1 MQRTKCWVLGCCI
14 QVTADTK
21 SPHLPAVNDLCLRFL
36 ACRLP
41 KILISV
47 ESSLAGARE
56 SIVLQKS
63 HLFTTTI
70 LSGTLVLGLFGTSVI
85 AADID
90 IAKLP
95 AVSAINGKIEIGGG
109 FADLD
114 IVDSDELFYG
124 AASISL
130 PLGDTFGLQVDG
142 AVKDVFG
149 ETMVGGNMHLF
160 MRDPG
165 SYLVGAIAGY
175 SDVGDANVAWVGGE
189 AELYLDNISL
199 EFAGGYMNV
208 DPNGGS
214 NDDEFFGFADAA
226 FYPMENLRLALG
238 ASSVAN
244 FESAHVKAEWM
255 LDAMPLAFTLEGR
268 LGEDD
273 FSSVTAGI
281 SFYFGG
287 NQSDKS
293 LMRRHR
299 EDDPRN
305 RVLDIFGSG
314 AAFVGDVAA
323 EEDDPEDCPDGEV
336 WNGEFCVPDLI
347 VY

>member
-1 MQRTKCWVLGCCI
+1 MIYGVPILGG
-14 QVTADTK
+14 
-21 SPHLPAVNDLCLRFL
+21 S
-36 ACRLP
+36 
-41 KILISV
+41 
-47 ESSLAGARE
+47 
-56 SIVLQKS
+56 
-63 HLFTTTI
+63 
-70 LSGTLVLGLFGTSVI
+70 LVLGLFGSFAV

-109 FADLD
+109 FADLEA
-114 IVDSDELFYG
+114 INSDELFYG
-124 AASISL
+124 AGSISL
-130 PLGDTFGLQVDG
+130 PLGDAFGLQVDG

-149 ETMVGGNMHLF
+149 ETMVGGGMHLF
-160 MRDPG
+160 MRDPS
-165 SYLVGAIAGY
+165 SYLIGGIAGY

-189 AELYLDNISL
+189 AELYLENVSL
-199 EFAGGYMNV
+199 ELAGGYMNV
-208 DPNGGS
+208 DPNVGS

-226 FYPMENLRLALG
+226 FYPMENLRLAIG

-244 FESAHVKAEWM
+244 FESAHAKVEWM
-255 LDAMPLAFTLEGR
+255 LDSTPLAFTLEGR

-305 RVLDIFGSG
+305 RVLDIFGAS
-314 AAFVGDVAA
+314 AAFVGGETLGEPEPDPCDV
-323 EEDDPEDCPDGEV
+323 EFPDPEICGPFFEEGS
-336 WNGEFCVPDLI
+336 
-347 VY
+347 